1 MTSAPNRRVPPARRD
16 VLGLLAGAA
25 GLSLARAAFG
35 QSGSIASTKLADNFF
50 LITGAGSNVVAVTGP
65 DQVLL
70 IDGGAAEHSAELLK
84 VIASIGGGKP
94 VKTLFNTHWHY
105 EHTGSNEAIGKTG
118 AKIIAHE
125 YTKQWLSTEIDFG
138 WQHKVFEPLP
148 ARALP
153 NETFYT
159 SAKTTFAG
167 QAIEY
172 AHMPQAHT
180 DGDIY
185 IYFPGPNILVA
196 GDVVSVGSYPILDYT
211 TNGWIRGMVNAQ
223 KTLLT
228 VGNADTKII
237 PGTGPVQTRA
247 DVQALNEMCASVGDT
262 VLKMMKMG
270 MGPKE
275 IVAAKPI
282 AQFDAKYG
290 DSTLFLENTYRSLWA
305 HVRELGG
312 IV

>member
-1 MTSAPNRRVPPARRD
+1 MISPSRFRNLPDRRD
-16 VLGLLAGAA
+16 FLGLLAGAG
-25 GLSLARAAFG
+25 GLALARNALG
-35 QSGSIASTKLADNFF
+35 QSSAIASTKLADNFF
-50 LITGAGSNVVAVTGP
+50 LITGAGSNVIAVAAP

-70 IDGGAAEHSAELLK
+70 VDGGAAGHSAELLK
-84 VIASIGGGKP
+84 AVASIGGGKP

-138 WQHKVFEPLP
+138 WQKKVFEPLP
-148 ARALP
+148 APALP
-153 NETFYT
+153 NETFYA
-159 SAKTTFAG
+159 SGKMTFGG

-185 IYFPGPNILVA
+185 VYFPGLNILVA
-196 GDVVSVGSYPILDYT
+196 GDVVSAGSYPVLDYT

-223 KTLLT
+223 KTLLSI
-228 VGNADTKII
+228 GNADTKII
-237 PGTGPVQTRA
+237 PGTGPIQTRA
-247 DVQALNEMCASVGDT
+247 DVQALSEMCAAVGDR

-270 MGPKE
+270 MGPQE
-275 IVAAKPI
+275 IVAAKPT
-282 AQFDAKYG
+282 ADYDSKYG
-290 DSTLFLENTYRSLWA
+290 DPELFLLNTYRGLWG

>member
-1 MTSAPNRRVPPARRD
+1 MISAPNRRD
-16 VLGLLAGAA
+16 FLGLLTGAA
-25 GLSLARAAFG
+25 GLSLARTAFA
-35 QSGSIASTKLADNFF
+35 QSSPITTTKLADNFF
-50 LITGAGSNVVAVTGP
+50 LITGAGSNVIAVSGP

-70 IDGGAAEHSAELLK
+70 IDGGAMGHSPELLK
-84 VIASIGGGKP
+84 AVSELTGGKP

-138 WQHKVFEPLP
+138 WQKKVFEPLP
-148 ARALP
+148 APALP

-159 SAKTTFAG
+159 SGKMTFAG
-167 QAIEY
+167 QPIEY

-196 GDVVSVGSYPILDYT
+196 GDVVSAGSYPILDYT

-228 VGNADTKII
+228 VGNAGTKII

-247 DVQALNEMCASVGDT
+247 DVQALSEMCASVGDT

-282 AQFDAKYG
+282 AQFDATYG
-290 DSTLFLENTYRSLWA
+290 DSTLFLENTYRGLWA